1 MSPTG
6 SLPNEALLALA
17 RLLHA
22 ALGCSWLALSDG
34 AAGGSR
40 RVVDVTAARCAVRT
54 ERVGGISLL
63 ATRTARLLQFPEDR
77 HLLPP
82 DVPADCRTY
91 LLQPLHCGDALVG
104 VLELAWNAPRT
115 NPELRPLD
123 DLLPLATLLVEHQRL
138 SGRVEELQRELP
150 YLRGELRAGGDLRTL
165 TGDGPAMRAVRLAI
179 QQVAPTDST
188 VLILGETGT
197 GKELVARAIHQ
208 LSPRRD
214 RLLVAVNCAAL
225 APSVIASELFGHEAG
240 AFTGATRRRIGRF
253 ELAHRGTLFLDEIAE
268 LALDVQVML
277 LRVLQER
284 SIERVGGH
292 VPIPVDVRLVTATHQ
307 DLGQAAVHEGRFRAD
322 LFYRLNVFPIH
333 VPPLRDR
340 PEDVADL
347 ARHFLHQFNRRLGK
361 RVSGIDPESLRLLTA
376 HAWPGNVRELENL
389 IERAMI
395 VTTGESARIDPSWLP
410 IPPPSES
417 APAPAGLHELERRSI
432 LDALRRSHGRIYGP
446 HGAAALLGIKPTTLY
461 GKMRRHGIRRDA

>member
-1 MSPTG
+1 MNHVSQPISSPDDAQ
-6 SLPNEALLALA
+6 LALLVMLI
-17 RLLHA
+17 
-22 ALGCSWLALSDG
+22 
-34 AAGGSR
+34 
-40 RVVDVTAARCAVRT
+40 VD
-54 ERVGGISLL
+54 
-63 ATRTARLLQFPEDR
+63 
-77 HLLPP
+77 
-82 DVPADCRTY
+82 
-91 LLQPLHCGDALVG
+91 DAMLRG
-104 VLELAWNAPRT
+104 ELA
-115 NPELRPLD
+115 ELKARID
-123 DLLPLATLLVEHQRL
+123 RD
-138 SGRVEELQRELP
+138 LP
-150 YLRGELRAGGDLRTL
+150 YLRGELRAGGDLRSL

-179 QQVAPTDST
+179 QQVAHTDST
-188 VLILGETGT
+188 VLIQGETGT

-268 LALDVQVML
+268 LSPEMQVML

-284 SIERVGGH
+284 TIERVGGH
-292 VPIPVDVRLVTATHQ
+292 APIAVDVRLIAATHQ
-307 DLGQAAVHEGRFRAD
+307 DLPQAVHEGRFRAD

-361 RVSGIDPESLRLLTA
+361 RVPSIEPESLRLLTVYS
-376 HAWPGNVRELENL
+376 WPGNVRELENL

-395 VTTGESARIDPSWLP
+395 VSGEGMLRIAPAWLP
-410 IPPPSES
+410 ALRPTETS
-417 APAPAGLHELERRSI
+417 PAPAGLHELERRSI
-432 LDALRRSHGRIYGP
+432 LEALRRSRGRIYGA

-461 GKMRRHGIRRDA
+461 GKMRRHGIRRDDVFDA